1 VREREQERKSFE
13 GLREVYG
20 GCVQYRVPDNW
31 GVLLNER
38 RDHYFASHPVEHALV
53 EVLELWEK
61 LRGHTIEAMTRR
73 CGEGADYVELIQVAS
88 PHIYSQCACC
98 EPNMLVL
105 PEATTWQWWLLLFIA
120 LLIDLWLI

>member
-1 VREREQERKSFE
+1 M
-13 GLREVYG
+13 VYC
-20 GCVQYRVPDNW
+20 GCVQYRVPDDW

-73 CGEGADYVELIQVAS
+73 CGEGADFVELIQVTS
-88 PHIYSQCACC
+88 PHIYSPAALLAVS
-98 EPNMLVL
+98 PKV
-105 PEATTWQWWLLLFIA
+105 TTWQWRFLLLFGVCCSS
-120 LLIDLWLI
+120 LLC